1 MEGNLL
7 FWGFFGGKNK
17 TKVLRVMSNKSLLE
31 AHLNATRDSL
41 SASLFGKAAIKK
53 DLGRTEGE
61 KNFVVKA
68 RKDLKIRQQKVEAAQ
83 KLIVLSQP
91 KKKSRKLLAK
101 LVKEQKR

>member
-1 MEGNLL
+1 
-7 FWGFFGGKNK
+7 
-17 TKVLRVMSNKSLLE
+17 MSNKSLLE
-31 AHLNATRDSL
+31 AHLNATRQSL
-41 SASLFGKAAIKK
+41 SASLVGKAVNKTE
-53 DLGRTEGE
+53 LGGGE

-101 LVKEQKR
+101 LVKEQKKR